1 EEFAVI
7 LQTTPGLAV
16 ERALARVTPDTV
28 AKILFTSGSTGL
40 PKGVLNTHRM
50 LCSNQKMLEQVWPFL
65 KASPPV
71 LVDWLPWNHTFG
83 GNHNFNMVLA
93 HGGTLYI
100 DGGRPSPELIGDTVN
115 NLSEVSPNIYFN
127 VPAGYAM
134 LLPYLEKDEGLAR
147 KFFADLNVIFYAGAS
162 LSQDL
167 WDRLETLSVRITGS
181 RVPMVSSWGATETA
195 PAVTGGHLQ
204 LERAG
209 NI

>member
-1 EEFAVI
+1 LMSQDHAKLKHIFHTVKPGVVYAANGAQFARALAAMDLSGARLVVSGDPPRGASAEEFAVI
-7 LQTTPGLAV
+7 LQTTPGSAV

-83 GNHNFNMVLA
+83 GNHNFNLVLA

-100 DGGRPSPELIGDTVN
+100 DGGRPSPELIGHTVK
-115 NLSEVSPNIYFN
+115 NLSDVSPNIYFN
-127 VPAGYAM
+127 VPAGYTM
-134 LLPYLEKDEGLAR
+134 LLPYLEKDERLAR
-147 KFFADLNVIFYAGAS
+147 KFFADLNV
-162 LSQDL
+162 
-167 WDRLETLSVRITGS
+167 
-181 RVPMVSSWGATETA
+181 
-195 PAVTGGHLQ
+195 
-204 LERAG
+204 
-209 NI
+209 